1 MNKLL
6 HSLGTAS
13 GLLGAIICLVSGL
26 TRVSGSFYL
35 GGYAATT
42 LFMAGV
48 GLMVFACLLKLEAL
62 AAERRI
68 N

>member
-13 GLLGAIICLVSGL
+13 GLLGALICLVSGL

-42 LFMAGV
+42 LFMVGL

-62 AAERRI
+62 ASRDRI
-68 N
+68 D

>member
-13 GLLGAIICLVSGL
+13 GLFGALICLVSGL

-42 LFMAGV
+42 LFMVGL

-62 AAERRI
+62 AARDRI
-68 N
+68 D

>member
-6 HSLGTAS
+6 HYLGTAS
-13 GLLGAIICLVSGL
+13 GLLGVILCVASGL
-26 TRVSGSFYL
+26 TRMSGSFYL

-42 LFMAGV
+42 LFMAGI

-62 AAERRI
+62 AARDRI
-68 N
+68 G

>member
-6 HSLGTAS
+6 HYLGTAS
-13 GLLGAIICLVSGL
+13 GLLGALICLAAGL

-48 GLMVFACLLKLEAL
+48 GLMVFACLLKLEAI
-62 AAERRI
+62 ASRNDI
-68 N
+68 G

>member
-6 HSLGTAS
+6 HYL
-13 GLLGAIICLVSGL
+13 GLLGALICLAAGL

-48 GLMVFACLLKLEAL
+48 GLMVFACLLKLEAI
-62 AAERRI
+62 AARDDI
-68 N
+68 G

>member
-1 MNKLL
+1 MNKLF
-6 HSLGTAS
+6 HYLGTAS
-13 GLLGAIICLVSGL
+13 GLLGALICLVSGL

-62 AAERRI
+62 SGGNRGG
-68 N
+68 